1 MLQNMTFCQVCVTIY
16 RIETLNVSFVC
27 VCCDTV
33 IVLQR
38 ERRRRKKLA
47 ENVREENAMPLS
59 MAITIK
65 SHHPILPTIDPR
77 LFSWVFDEKFSP
89 RYYAWRDGRATYQL
103 RVIGGPGS
111 GKVSLPYMCLYA
123 YIKCPAFLPPW
134 VSKLSPTEGFFFLLQ
149 NDE

>member
-1 MLQNMTFCQVCVTIY
+1 
-16 RIETLNVSFVC
+16 
-27 VCCDTV
+27 
-33 IVLQR
+33 
-38 ERRRRKKLA
+38 
-47 ENVREENAMPLS
+47 MPLS

-111 GKVSLPYMCLYA
+111 GKVSLLTFTYVHTSNT
-123 YIKCPAFLPPW
+123 PP
-134 VSKLSPTEGFFFLLQ
+134 SYLLGYQ
-149 NDE
+149 S